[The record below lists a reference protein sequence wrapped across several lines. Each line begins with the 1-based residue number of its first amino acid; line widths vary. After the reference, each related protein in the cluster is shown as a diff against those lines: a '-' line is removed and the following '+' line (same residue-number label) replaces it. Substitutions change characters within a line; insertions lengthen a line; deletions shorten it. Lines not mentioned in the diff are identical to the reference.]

1 MSQLSTRVK
10 AFCQEEGGGEM
21 VEAVLLLG
29 GVILPLVF
37 AIWQIAMAVAYY
49 YSQTGYVISLP
60 FP

>member
-1 MSQLSTRVK
+1 MSQLSTQVK
-10 AFCQEEGGGEM
+10 TFCREEGGGEM
-21 VEAVLLLG
+21 VETVLLIG

-37 AIWQIAMAVAYY
+37 GVWQIAMMAAFY

>member
-1 MSQLSTRVK
+1 MSQLLTQVIT
-10 AFCQEEGGGEM
+10 FCRDEGGGET

-29 GVILPLVF
+29 GVILPLAF
-37 AIWQIAMAVAYY
+37 ATWQIAMAVAFY

>member
-1 MSQLSTRVK
+1 MCQLSSQVK
-10 AFCQEEGGGEM
+10 TFCQEEGGGEM

-37 AIWQIAMAVAYY
+37 AIWQIAMAVAFY

>member
-1 MSQLSTRVK
+1 MSQLFTRVK
-10 AFCQEEGGGEM
+10 TFCRDEGGGET

-37 AIWQIAMAVAYY
+37 AVWQIATAVAFY

>member
-1 MSQLSTRVK
+1 MSHLSTQVK
-10 AFCQEEGGGEM
+10 TFYREEGGGEM

-37 AIWQIAMAVAYY
+37 AVWQIAMAVAFY
-49 YSQTGYVISLP
+49 YSQTVYVISLP

>member
-1 MSQLSTRVK
+1 MSQLSTQLK
-10 AFCQEEGGGEM
+10 NFCGEEGGGEM

-37 AIWQIAMAVAYY
+37 AVFQIAMAVAYY
-49 YSQTGYVISLP
+49 YSQAGYVISLP